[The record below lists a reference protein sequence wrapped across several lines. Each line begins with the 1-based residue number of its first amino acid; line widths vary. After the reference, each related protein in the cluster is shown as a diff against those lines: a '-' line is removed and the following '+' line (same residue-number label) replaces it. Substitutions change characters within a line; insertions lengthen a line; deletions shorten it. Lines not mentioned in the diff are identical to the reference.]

1 MKKNCENMEYINKG
15 RVATKM
21 DELSEKFQ
29 RGEGGGPFSIQKSML
44 LILGTLNRAF

>member
-1 MKKNCENMEYINKG
+1 MEYINKG

-29 RGEGGGPFSIQKSML
+29 RAGGHFQSKNLYCRFWELKKGFFEHEIDTKE
-44 LILGTLNRAF
+44 